1 MFRDKS
7 ALCNEIAEVL
17 KMDPNANA
25 LTNSYFAE
33 LVRLL
38 GVWVKAHTNP
48 PEGIKGLDAI
58 TWADGMLLGA
68 QV

>member
-1 MFRDKS
+1 MFRDKN
-7 ALCNEIAEVL
+7 ALCNEIAEVI
-17 KMDPNANA
+17 KMDSDATV

-38 GVWVKAHTNP
+38 RVWIEANNNP
-48 PEGIKGLDAI
+48 PEGIIGVGAI

>member
-1 MFRDKS
+1 
-7 ALCNEIAEVL
+7 
-17 KMDPNANA
+17 MDPNANA